1 MPMLNRSEESITEF
15 AETVSATHLENNKE
29 WPQFK
34 SGMSLEEKKKN
45 WGSSLAMKFIKL
57 W

>member
-1 MPMLNRSEESITEF
+1 MLNRSEESITEF

-34 SGMSLEEKKKN
+34 SGMSLEEKEE
-45 WGSSLAMKFIKL
+45 KL
-57 W
+57 RKQPSNEIY

>member
-15 AETVSATHLENNKE
+15 AEKVSATHLENNKE

-34 SGMSLEEKKKN
+34 SGMSSEEKKE
-45 WGSSLAMKFIKL
+45 KL
-57 W
+57 RK